1 MADELYDVLGVG
13 KDATAADIKKAYR
26 RKAKSEHPDAGGS
39 SEKFT
44 ELTLAYE
51 CLSDGDKRDRYD
63 RTGETGGSSIDQEL
77 NQALSIATGA
87 INAVMQEIARRGL
100 KLENFDV
107 LGDAMRTIEAQIEAT
122 KDAIKQHQLE
132 GAKLERLSNKFT
144 ARKGKTNRLGPVL
157 LAQAKDRFRQAEIS
171 VQTNVMLQKAVNIL
185 DDHDFEWTPPED
197 VPVAP
202 MTPFGNTGFMQW
214 R

>member
-13 KDATAADIKKAYR
+13 KDATPADIKKAYR

-51 CLSDGDKRDRYD
+51 CLSDSDKRDRYD

-157 LAQAKDRFRQAEIS
+157 LAQAKDRFRQAE
-171 VQTNVMLQKAVNIL
+171 VNMQTNVMLQKAVTIL
-185 DDHDFEWTPPED
+185 DDHNFEWTPLED
-197 VPVAP
+197 VMVEP
-202 MTPFGNTGFMQW
+202 MTPFGNSGFMQW

>member
-39 SEKFT
+39 AEKFT

-51 CLSDGDKRDRYD
+51 CLSDDEKRDRYD
-63 RTGETGGSSIDQEL
+63 RTGETNGSSIDQEL

-107 LGDAMRTIEAQIEAT
+107 LGDAMRTIEAQIKAT
-122 KDAIKQHQLE
+122 EEMIKQHQLE
-132 GAKLERLSNKFT
+132 GAKLERLSKKFT

-157 LAQAKDRFRQAEIS
+157 LAQAKDRFRQAEVS
-171 VQTNVMLQKAVNIL
+171 VQTNMTLQKAVNIL
-185 DDHDFEWTPPED
+185 DEHNFEWTPPED
-197 VPVAP
+197 VSVAP
-202 MTPFGNTGFMQW
+202 MTPFGNTGFVQW

>member
-51 CLSDGDKRDRYD
+51 CLSDSDKRGRYD

-107 LGDAMRTIEAQIEAT
+107 LGDAMRTIEAQIKAT
-122 KDAIKQHQLE
+122 EEMIKQHQLE
-132 GAKLERLSNKFT
+132 GAKLERLSKKFT

-157 LAQAKDRFRQAEIS
+157 LAQAKDRFRQAEVS
-171 VQTNVMLQKAVNIL
+171 VQTNVTLQKAVNIL

-202 MTPFGNTGFMQW
+202 MTPFNNTGFVQW

>member
-1 MADELYDVLGVG
+1 MADELYDVLGVD
-13 KDATAADIKKAYR
+13 KDATSADIKKAYR
-26 RKAKSEHPDAGGS
+26 KKAKTEHPDAGGS

-51 CLSDGDKRDRYD
+51 CLSDDEKRDRYD

-107 LGDAMRTIEAQIEAT
+107 LGDAMRTIEARIKAT
-122 KDAIKQHQLE
+122 EEMIKQHQLE
-132 GAKLERLSNKFT
+132 GAKLERLSKKFT

-157 LAQAKDRFRQAEIS
+157 LAQAKDRFRQAEVS
-171 VQTNVMLQKAVNIL
+171 VQTNVTLQKAVNIL
-185 DDHDFEWTPPED
+185 DEHNFEWTPPED
-197 VPVAP
+197 VSVAP
-202 MTPFGNTGFMQW
+202 MTPFGNTGFVQW

>member
-13 KDATAADIKKAYR
+13 KDATPADIKKAYR
-26 RKAKSEHPDAGGS
+26 KKAKTEHPDAGGS
-39 SEKFT
+39 AEKFT

-51 CLSDGDKRDRYD
+51 CLSDDEKRDRYD

-107 LGDAMRTIEAQIEAT
+107 LGDAMRTIEAQIKAT
-122 KDAIKQHQLE
+122 EEMIKQHQLE
-132 GAKLERLSNKFT
+132 GAKLERLSKKFT

-157 LAQAKDRFRQAEIS
+157 LAQAKDRFRQAEVS
-171 VQTNVMLQKAVNIL
+171 VQTNMTLQKAVNIL
-185 DDHDFEWTPPED
+185 DEHNFEWTPPED
-197 VPVAP
+197 VSVAP
-202 MTPFGNTGFMQW
+202 MTPFGNTGFVQW

>member
-39 SEKFT
+39 AEKFT

-51 CLSDGDKRDRYD
+51 CLSDDEKRDRYD
-63 RTGETGGSSIDQEL
+63 RTGETNGSSIDQEL

-87 INAVMQEIARRGL
+87 LNAVMQEINRRGL

-107 LGDAMRTIEAQIEAT
+107 LGDAAKTIEAQIGAT
-122 KDAIKQHQLE
+122 EEKIKQHELE
-132 GAKLERLSNKFT
+132 GANLERLSLKFK
-144 ARKGKTNRLGPVL
+144 AKKGKTNRLGPIL
-157 LAQAKDRFRQAEIS
+157 LAQSKDQFRQAEIS
-171 VQTNVMLQKAVNIL
+171 KQACVMLQKAADIL
-185 DDHDFEWTPPED
+185 DDHNFDWTPPDD

>member
-13 KDATAADIKKAYR
+13 KDATPADIKKAYR
-26 RKAKSEHPDAGGS
+26 KKAKTEHPDAGGS
-39 SEKFT
+39 AEKFT

-51 CLSDGDKRDRYD
+51 CLSDSDKRDRYD

-157 LAQAKDRFRQAEIS
+157 LAQAKDRFRQAE
-171 VQTNVMLQKAVNIL
+171 VNMQTNVMLQKAVTIL
-185 DDHDFEWTPPED
+185 DDHNFEWTPPED

-202 MTPFGNTGFMQW
+202 MTPFNNTGFMQW

>member
-1 MADELYDVLGVG
+1 MADELYDLLGVG
-13 KDATAADIKKAYR
+13 KEATAADIKKAYR

-51 CLSDGDKRDRYD
+51 CLSDDDKRDRYD
-63 RTGETGGSSIDQEL
+63 RTGEIGGSSLDQEL

-107 LGDAMRTIEAQIEAT
+107 LGDAVRTIEAQIEAT

-132 GAKLERLSNKFT
+132 GAKLERLSLKFK
-144 ARKGKTNRLGPVL
+144 AKKGKTNRFGPIL
-157 LAQAKDRFRQAEIS
+157 LAQAKDRFRQAE
-171 VQTNVMLQKAVNIL
+171 VNMQTNVRLQKAVTIL
-185 DDHDFEWTPPED
+185 DDHNFEWTPLED
-197 VPVAP
+197 VMVEP
-202 MTPFGNTGFMQW
+202 MTPFGNSGFMQW

>member
-1 MADELYDVLGVG
+1 MADELYDVLGVD
-13 KDATAADIKKAYR
+13 KDATSADIKKAYR
-26 RKAKSEHPDAGGS
+26 KKAKTEHPDAGGS

-51 CLSDGDKRDRYD
+51 CLSDDEKRDRYD

-107 LGDAMRTIEAQIEAT
+107 LGDAMRTIEAQIKAT
-122 KDAIKQHQLE
+122 EEMIKQHQLE
-132 GAKLERLSNKFT
+132 GAKLERLSKKFT

-157 LAQAKDRFRQAEIS
+157 LAQAKDRFRQAEVS
-171 VQTNVMLQKAVNIL
+171 VQTNVTLQKAVNIL
-185 DDHDFEWTPPED
+185 DEHNFEWTPPED
-197 VPVAP
+197 VSVAP
-202 MTPFGNTGFMQW
+202 MTPFGNTGFVQW

>member
-1 MADELYDVLGVG
+1 
-13 KDATAADIKKAYR
+13 
-26 RKAKSEHPDAGGS
+26 
-39 SEKFT
+39 
-44 ELTLAYE
+44 
-51 CLSDGDKRDRYD
+51 
-63 RTGETGGSSIDQEL
+63 
-77 NQALSIATGA
+77 
-87 INAVMQEIARRGL
+87 MQEIARRGL

-202 MTPFGNTGFMQW
+202 MTPFNNTGFMQW

>member
-13 KDATAADIKKAYR
+13 KDATPADIKKAYR

-39 SEKFT
+39 AEKFT

-51 CLSDGDKRDRYD
+51 CLSDDEKRERYD

-77 NQALSIATGA
+77 NQSLSVATGA
-87 INAVMQEIARRGL
+87 INAVMQEINRRGL

-107 LGDAMRTIEAQIEAT
+107 LGDAMKTIDAQIDAT
-122 KDAIKQHQLE
+122 EEKVKQHELE
-132 GAKLERLSNKFT
+132 GAKLERLSLKFK
-144 ARKGKTNRLGPVL
+144 AKKGKTNRLGPIL
-157 LAQAKDRFRQAEIS
+157 MAQSKDQFRQAEIS
-171 VQTNVMLQKAVNIL
+171 KQACVMLRKAHDIL
-185 DDHDFEWTPPED
+185 SEHNFDWVAPAD

-202 MTPFGNTGFMQW
+202 MTPFGNTGFATW

>member
-1 MADELYDVLGVG
+1 MADKLYDVLGVG

-26 RKAKSEHPDAGGS
+26 HKAKSEHPDAGGS
-39 SEKFT
+39 AEKFT

-51 CLSDGDKRDRYD
+51 CLSDDEKRDRYD

-107 LGDAMRTIEAQIEAT
+107 LGDAMRTIEAQIKAT
-122 KDAIKQHQLE
+122 EEMIKQHQLE
-132 GAKLERLSNKFT
+132 GAKLERLSKKFT

-157 LAQAKDRFRQAEIS
+157 LAQAKDRFRQAEVS
-171 VQTNVMLQKAVNIL
+171 VQTNVTLQKAVNIL

-197 VPVAP
+197 VSVAP
-202 MTPFGNTGFMQW
+202 MTPFGNTGFVQW

>member
-13 KDATAADIKKAYR
+13 KDATSTDIKKAYR
-26 RKAKSEHPDAGGS
+26 KKVKSEHPDAGGS
-39 SEKFT
+39 AEKFT

-51 CLSDGDKRDRYD
+51 CLSDDEKRDRYD

-171 VQTNVMLQKAVNIL
+171 VQTNVTLQKAVNIL
-185 DDHDFEWTPPED
+185 DEHNFEWTPPED

-202 MTPFGNTGFMQW
+202 MTPFGNTGFVQW